1 MKPPSFAYNPHTL
14 QIQKQR
20 ELTVVNN
27 LTFRRARP
35 SDTRAI
41 LQLIQFYS
49 AKGLMLPRSFAQ
61 VVEKIRDFTV
71 AVGDGADGSPLK
83 GVVALHVVG
92 EDLAEVRSLAVEESL
107 QGQGV
112 GRKLLESCIVDAKDL
127 HLQKIFTLTYQTRF
141 FDKLG
146 FERVEKLTLPQ
157 KIWGDCVHC
166 AKFSD
171 CDEIAMIK
179 NIGR

>member
-1 MKPPSFAYNPHTL
+1 MGNQLFYYVETMSQL
-14 QIQKQR
+14 QLR
-20 ELTVVNN
+20 P
-27 LTFRRARP
+27 ARP

-41 LQLIQFYS
+41 LQLINHYS
-49 AKGLMLPRSFAQ
+49 AKGQMLPRSFAQ
-61 VVEKIRDFTV
+61 VVEKIRDFVV
-71 AVGDGADGSPLK
+71 ASAVDGGTSSIR

-112 GRKLLESCIVDAKDL
+112 GRQLMEKCLAEARALGL
-127 HLQKIFTLTYQTRF
+127 HRVFTLTYRTEF
-141 FDKLG
+141 FSKLG
-146 FERVEKLTLPQ
+146 FEKVEKLTLPQ

-179 NIGR
+179 NIH